1 MKVTA
6 PKLCNLAPQKH
17 KNAIICQN
25 TSGVH
30 MDTCTHIIHTHFL
43 KCISMAQQET
53 LNDEG
58 GGNGGQK
65 GNASLQPERSH
76 AAMPPLLWLDAA
88 GWQLKYGHC
97 AFSKGLISTLASFPF
112 CQQQKADRQQ
122 RSASVPPGRHHLGG
136 LPVPCGTPRRAA
148 QDLPPSSPF
157 LPYRGLHLEMTE
169 KLIFL
174 SEEQVMLLGPNLFRK
189 VGRKAFKSWGNG
201 VGAQMLQVWAP
212 WAGAT
217 QKGTRDSKGR
227 LTRGSVEGKMA
238 TAVILHVFVLA

>member
-97 AFSKGLISTLASFPF
+97 ALSKGLISTLASFPF
-112 CQQQKADRQQ
+112 CQQQRADCQQ

-169 KLIFL
+169 AYFL
-174 SEEQVMLLGPNLFRK
+174 EWGAGDAPGTKSVQKSRQESLQELRQWGRGTNAAGLSSLG
-189 VGRKAFKSWGNG
+189 WGNTEG
-201 VGAQMLQVWAP
+201 DKRLQREAYTGFCW
-212 WAGAT
+212 
-217 QKGTRDSKGR
+217 R
-227 LTRGSVEGKMA
+227 
-238 TAVILHVFVLA
+238 